1 MRRFCVANERTN
13 WVIRKVVI
21 ELDSKLKQGEIVLK

>member
-1 MRRFCVANERTN
+1 MANERTN

-21 ELDSKLKQGEIVLK
+21 ELDSNLKQGEIVLK